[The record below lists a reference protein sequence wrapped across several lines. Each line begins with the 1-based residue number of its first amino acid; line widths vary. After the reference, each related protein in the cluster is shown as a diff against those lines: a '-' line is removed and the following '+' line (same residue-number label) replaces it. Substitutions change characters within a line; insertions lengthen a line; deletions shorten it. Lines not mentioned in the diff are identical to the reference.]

1 MPIKKLGIFI
11 YTDLERSIFT
21 LKKKKKLQDTMHSL
35 TLYMYTCRLH
45 DQGDFLEDGTMVS
58 LCGERTSSM

>member
-1 MPIKKLGIFI
+1 MPIKKLGTFI
-11 YTDLERSIFT
+11 YTDLERSIVT
-21 LKKKKKLQDTMHSL
+21 LKKKKLQDTMHSL

-58 LCGERTSSM
+58 LCGERTSSI